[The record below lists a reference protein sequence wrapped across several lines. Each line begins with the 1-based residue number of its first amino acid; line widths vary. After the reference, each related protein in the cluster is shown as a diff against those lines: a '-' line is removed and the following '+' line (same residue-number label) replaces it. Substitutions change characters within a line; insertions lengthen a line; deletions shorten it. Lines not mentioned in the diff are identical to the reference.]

1 MDHNTREQRR
11 RETEVRLVE
20 SHADIATSLLAR
32 MPSIAATSMRGGL
45 LALLVKLRQRPR
57 TASERESVHRI
68 VASLGKLKGAAM
80 KLGQHMSYFDATF
93 PEDVRAALA
102 ALQTHSP
109 PMPVSRVTKILR
121 SELGDAASPIIGSL
135 EPTPLA
141 AASIGQVHRA
151 TLSDGTRVAVKVQ
164 YPGIATAIKADFGP
178 ASLAARLA
186 PWMYPSSQVKSFLRE
201 AKACVLAECD
211 YRAEARQ
218 QAEFAARYGD
228 HPLIAIPAVHAPYC
242 TARVI
247 VTTYAEGSHL
257 GAWLATGPSQ
267 ERRDAI
273 GEALVAFYV
282 GSALRWGVLSG
293 DPHPGNYLVMPDG
306 RLAIVD
312 HGCTRTFPIARARLV
327 LEADDEATAQ
337 RGAAAIGAD
346 ALLLLRV
353 RLGVASVLA
362 QLGVHG
368 SWRALVAK
376 VMAPAGPVVTRLDV
390 VLVAP
395 GERMIEIVR
404 EVRDLMGANIR
415 EAKELLEQTPCV
427 LRTTSDREEAEA
439 LKHRLETAGGIVEI
453 RAS

>member
-1 MDHNTREQRR
+1 
-11 RETEVRLVE
+11 
-20 SHADIATSLLAR
+20 
-32 MPSIAATSMRGGL
+32 
-45 LALLVKLRQRPR
+45 
-57 TASERESVHRI
+57 
-68 VASLGKLKGAAM
+68 M
-80 KLGQHMSYFDATF
+80 KLGQHLSYFDATL

-109 PMPVSRVTKILR
+109 PMALPRVTKILR
-121 SELGDAASPIIGSL
+121 SELGDAGSPIIDSL

-141 AASIGQVHRA
+141 SASIGQVHRA
-151 TLSDGTRVAVKVQ
+151 RLSDGTRVAVKVQ
-164 YPGIATAIKADFGP
+164 YPGIATAIKADFAP
-178 ASLAARLA
+178 ASLAGSLA
-186 PWMYPSSQVKSFLRE
+186 AWRSPSSQIKGLLRE
-201 AKACVLAECD
+201 AKACALAECD
-211 YRAEARQ
+211 YRAEARH
-218 QAEFAARYGD
+218 QADFAARYDD
-228 HPLIAIPAVHAPYC
+228 HPCVAIPAVHARYC

-247 VTTYAEGSHL
+247 VTAYADGSHI

-267 ERRDAI
+267 EQRDAI

-293 DPHPGNYLVMPDG
+293 DPHPGNYLVLPDG
-306 RLAIVD
+306 RVAIVD
-312 HGCTRTFPIARARLV
+312 HGCTRAFPASRARPV

-337 RGAAAIGAD
+337 RAAADLGGD

-362 QLGVHG
+362 QLGVRS

-376 VMAPAGPVVTRLDV
+376 AMAPAGPIATRFDV

-415 EAKELLEQTPCV
+415 DAKELLEQTPCV
-427 LRTTSDREEAEA
+427 LRTTSDRREAEA
-439 LKHRLETAGGIVEI
+439 LKLRLETSGGVVEI

>member
-1 MDHNTREQRR
+1 M
-11 RETEVRLVE
+11 EVRLVE

-32 MPSIAATSMRGGL
+32 APSIAAMSMRGGM

-80 KLGQHMSYFDATF
+80 KLGQHMSYFDATL

-109 PMPVSRVTKILR
+109 PMSASRVAKILQ
-121 SELGDAASPIIGSL
+121 SELSESASPILGSL
-135 EPTPLA
+135 EPTPVA
-141 AASIGQVHRA
+141 SASIGQVHRA
-151 TLSDGTRVAVKVQ
+151 RLSDGTPVAVKVQ
-164 YPGIATAIKADFGP
+164 YPGIASAIKADFGP
-178 ASLAARLA
+178 ASIAAALAT
-186 PWMYPSSQVKSFLRE
+186 WMYPSSQVKSFLRE
-201 AKACVLAECD
+201 AKACALAECD

-218 QAEFAARYGD
+218 QADFAARYAD
-228 HPLIAIPAVHAPYC
+228 HPLVAVPAVHAPYC

-247 VTTYAEGSHL
+247 VTTYVEGSHL
-257 GAWLATGPSQ
+257 GAWLATGPGQ
-267 ERRDAI
+267 DHREAI
-273 GEALVAFYV
+273 GQALVAFYV
-282 GSALRWGVLSG
+282 GSALRWGLLSG

-312 HGCTRTFPIARARLV
+312 HGCTRAFPASRARLV
-327 LEADDEATAQ
+327 LEADDEAAAR
-337 RGAAAIGAD
+337 RGAADLGTD

-353 RLGVASVLA
+353 RLGVAAVLA
-362 QLGVHG
+362 QLGVH
-368 SWRALVAK
+368 STWRALVAK
-376 VMAPAGPVVTRLDV
+376 AMAPPPPVATRFDV

-415 EAKELLEQTPCV
+415 DAKELLEQTPCV
-427 LRTTSDREEAEA
+427 LRTTSDRKEAEA
-439 LKHRLETAGGIVEI
+439 LKHRLETSGGIVEI

>member
-1 MDHNTREQRR
+1 M
-11 RETEVRLVE
+11 EVRLVE

-32 MPSIAATSMRGGL
+32 APRIAATAMRGGM
-45 LALLVKLRQRPR
+45 LALLVKLRQQPR

-68 VASLGKLKGAAM
+68 VASLGTLKGAAM

-102 ALQTHSP
+102 ALQTHAP
-109 PMPVSRVTKILR
+109 PMPVSRVTKILL
-121 SELGDAASPIIGSL
+121 SELKDSAAQIIGSL

-141 AASIGQVHRA
+141 SASIGQVHRA
-151 TLSDGTRVAVKVQ
+151 RLSDGTRVAVKVQ

-178 ASLAARLA
+178 ASVVARLA
-186 PWMYPSSQVKSFLRE
+186 AWRYPSSQIKSFLHE

-211 YRAEARQ
+211 YRAEAHQ
-218 QAEFAARYGD
+218 QADFAARYAG
-228 HPLIAIPAVHAPYC
+228 HPHITVPTVHAAYC

-247 VTTYAEGSHL
+247 VTTYVEGSHL

-267 ERRDAI
+267 DHRDAI

-282 GSALRWGVLSG
+282 GSALRWGVLPG
-293 DPHPGNYLVMPDG
+293 DPHPGNYLVLPDG
-306 RLAIVD
+306 GLAIVD
-312 HGCTRTFPIARARLV
+312 HGCTRTVPASRARLV
-327 LEADDEATAQ
+327 LEADDEASAQ
-337 RGAAAIGAD
+337 RGAADLGAD

-362 QLGVHG
+362 QLGVR
-368 SWRALVAK
+368 STWRALVDKA
-376 VMAPAGPVVTRLDV
+376 MAPVATRFDV

-395 GERMIEIVR
+395 GDRMIEIVR

-415 EAKELLEQTPCV
+415 DAKELLEQTPCV
-427 LRTTSDREEAEA
+427 LRTTSDRREAEA
-439 LKHRLETAGGIVEI
+439 LKHRLETSGGIVEV
-453 RAS
+453 RVS

>member
-20 SHADIATSLLAR
+20 SPADIATSWLSR
-32 MPSIAATSMRGGL
+32 TPSIAATSVRGGL
-45 LALLVKLRQRPR
+45 LALLVKLRHRPR

-80 KLGQHMSYFDATF
+80 KLGQHMSYFDATL

-109 PMPVSRVTKILR
+109 PMSVSRVTKILQ
-121 SELGDAASPIIGSL
+121 SELGAAAAPILASL

-151 TLSDGTRVAVKVQ
+151 RLPDGTRVAVKVQ
-164 YPGIATAIKADFGP
+164 YPGIAAAIKADFGP
-178 ASLAARLA
+178 VSLAAALA
-186 PWMYPSSQVKSFLRE
+186 TWRTPASQVKSFLRE
-201 AKACVLAECD
+201 AKASALAECD

-218 QAEFAARYGD
+218 QADLATRHDD
-228 HPLIAIPAVHAPYC
+228 HPAIAVPAVHPAYC
-242 TARVI
+242 TARVL

-257 GAWLATGPSQ
+257 GAWLATAPGQPH
-267 ERRDAI
+267 RDAI

-293 DPHPGNYLVMPDG
+293 DPHPGNYLVLPDG

-312 HGCTRTFPIARARLV
+312 HGCTRAFPASRARPV
-327 LEADDEATAQ
+327 LEAEDETAA
-337 RGAAAIGAD
+337 RRAAAELGSD

-353 RLGVASVLA
+353 RLGVAAVLA
-362 QLGVHG
+362 QLGV
-368 SWRALVAK
+368 STAWRALVAK
-376 VMAPAGPVVTRLDV
+376 AIAPIARRFEV

-395 GERMIEIVR
+395 GERTIEIVR
-404 EVRDLMGANIR
+404 EVRDVMGANIR
-415 EAKELLEQTPCV
+415 DAKQLLEQAPCV
-427 LRTTSDREEAEA
+427 LRTTADRKEAEA
-439 LKHRLETAGGIVEI
+439 LRRRLEGAGAIAEV